1 MQQEEKKQI
10 GTTDDLSKDMIFEG
24 DEYKNMEANS
34 HSTASEGEL
43 NKVDDNAQNGERS
56 DTFKG
61 NEEDSKDNNV
71 GQISTETDNDP
82 THIPTLEEDESLEK
96 KADDDITS

>member
-34 HSTASEGEL
+34 HSTATEGKL
-43 NKVDDNAQNGERS
+43 IDVDKNVQQAEKS

-71 GQISTETDNDP
+71 APTETANDP
-82 THIPTLEEDESLEK
+82 THRPTLEEDESVEK